1 MPPAVPAPSPR
12 RLRPAAASAAQGAS
26 AAAAQHEAAQE
37 LVRWQ
42 GLLGQVGRE
51 VAEPLSAALERVITL
66 TTTGRIEPQGLRA
79 LRDDIERARSAGMAC
94 QQMSRLAGGR
104 IRQSHERIHLTHTV
118 QSVLGQRTRE
128 LQAHGL
134 SLSQAMLPIEV
145 NADAS
150 MLFALLNLL
159 VDWWLACA
167 RGPIELRL
175 DVGQWPAH
183 ARLQC
188 TFDAHAPDI
197 ASPGEDVLLT
207 RASTLRWHLLEQTA
221 RAMGLPCQR
230 TVRAHQLHLL
240 LSFPDTVRSSLAGLT
255 QVPDPSHTS
264 DLGHTTGFGDSLNSQ
279 PLCGSHVLLIAD
291 RKAQRQAVRE
301 ALRHTGITL
310 DVCASV
316 QEAVSFCRNG
326 LPHAIVFTSEVRGP
340 LLTRLLH
347 QVRAELPDFILVE
360 VTPQGRTF
368 DISSLQASGIAR
380 VGGEDLAHALPSAL
394 VYELSRLV

>member
-1 MPPAVPAPSPR
+1 MPTAVPTPKPR
-12 RLRPAAASAAQGAS
+12 SLRPAAGEARGATDDAHAQ
-26 AAAAQHEAAQE
+26 AAQE

-42 GLLGQVGRE
+42 TLLGQVGRE

-66 TTTGRIEPQGLRA
+66 TTTGRIDHQGLRA
-79 LRDDIERARSAGMAC
+79 LRDDIERARTAGMAC

-118 QSVLGQRTRE
+118 QSVLAQRTRE

-134 SLSQAMLPIEV
+134 SLSQAMVPTEV

-150 MLFALLNLL
+150 MLFALLNHL

-167 RGPIELRL
+167 QGPIALRL
-175 DVGQWPAH
+175 DVGNWPAH
-183 ARLQC
+183 ARLHC

-197 ASPGEDVLLT
+197 ASPGADVMLT
-207 RASTLRWHLLEQTA
+207 RTSTLRWHLLEQTA
-221 RAMGLPCQR
+221 QSMGLSCQR
-230 TVRAHQLHLL
+230 SVQAHQMQLTLT
-240 LSFPDTVRSSLAGLT
+240 FPDTVSSPLADAGDDT
-255 QVPDPSHTS
+255 AASS
-264 DLGHTTGFGDSLNSQ
+264 FGDSLNSQ

-291 RKAQRQAVRE
+291 RKAQRQAARE

-316 QEAVSFCRNG
+316 QEAVAFCRSG
-326 LPHAIVFTSEVRGP
+326 LPHAIVFTSDVRGP

-347 QVRAELPDFILVE
+347 QVRAALPDFILIE
-360 VTPQGRTF
+360 VTPEGRTF
-368 DISSLQASGIAR
+368 DTSSLQASGIAR
-380 VGGEDLAHALPSAL
+380 VGGEDIAHGLPSAL
-394 VYELSRLV
+394 VYELSRLA